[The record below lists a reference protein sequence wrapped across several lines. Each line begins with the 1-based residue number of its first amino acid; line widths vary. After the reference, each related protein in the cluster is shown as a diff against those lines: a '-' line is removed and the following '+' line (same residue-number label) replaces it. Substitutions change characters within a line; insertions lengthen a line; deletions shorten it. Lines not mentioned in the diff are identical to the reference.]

1 MAKQKQQKPRA
12 CGTKKCKENYVSD
25 LPGCEVYSIRS
36 RPKSFPLYDIN
47 YYDWDI
53 VGYNIEKKN
62 ERLSLTAYG
71 QTKEEAIQAMQT
83 LLDVANSYRIDT
95 YNGVPGSGLVKTT
108 KDNKV
113 IIDPKNVKIAKPKNT
128 DTEKQSK
135 NKSKEKSE
143 QDEDIEIY
151 RISISVGPW
160 RPSTRKN
167 KIKHN
172 NNCGRHQIHQEMR
185 KILISIEQARS
196 RES

>member
-1 MAKQKQQKPRA
+1 MAKQKEQKPRA
-12 CGTKKCKENYVSD
+12 RGVKKCKEHYVSD

-36 RPKSFPLYDIN
+36 RPKSFPSYDIN

-83 LLDVANSYRIDT
+83 LLDVAITYRIDT

-108 KDNKV
+108 NDNKV
-113 IIDPKNVKIAKPKNT
+113 IIDPKDVKIAKQKNT

-135 NKSKEKSE
+135 NKSKKKSE
-143 QDEDIEIY
+143 KEEEEEEYTY
-151 RISISVGPW
+151 RVSISVGPW
-160 RPSTRKN
+160 KPKCSKD
-167 KIKHN
+167 KHN

-185 KILISIEQARS
+185 KIRISIEQARTYGN
-196 RES
+196 